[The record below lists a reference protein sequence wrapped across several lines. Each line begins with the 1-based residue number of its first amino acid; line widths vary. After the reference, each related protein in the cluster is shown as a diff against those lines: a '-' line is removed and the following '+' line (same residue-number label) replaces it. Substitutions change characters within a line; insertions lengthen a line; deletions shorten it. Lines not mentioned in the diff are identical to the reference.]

1 MGRAKEIIVKVIPAK
16 IANEFVKQHHYSGTI
31 APSIIHFGVFLD
43 NKMHG
48 AVSIGKSTQTR
59 LTQAIFYNLGWNEY
73 CEINRIAFDDYL
85 PANSE
90 SRVLGFVIKQIKKTQ
105 PHIRCILSYADA
117 SQCGDG
123 AIYRATGF
131 LLTQIRENRAIG
143 ILPDGERI
151 SRVTFGLNK
160 QTGQIGK
167 LIRKYNVDLTKG
179 VNERWYAVGMKWID
193 GWQLRYVYFID
204 KNLKMKCEI
213 LPFSK
218 IDELGAGMYKGKKVS
233 LADRKQNAAVAH
245 LGERLASSQEGAF
258 DATVPLQLT
267 EIKQ

>member
-16 IANEFVKQHHYSGTI
+16 IANEFVKKHHYSGTI
-31 APSIIHFGVFLD
+31 APSIVHFGVFLD

-59 LTQAIFYNLGWNEY
+59 LTQAIFEGLGWNEY

-85 PANSE
+85 PKNSE
-90 SRVLGFVIKQIKKTQ
+90 SRVLSYIIKQIKKTQ
-105 PHIRCILSYADA
+105 PQIRCIISYADG

-123 AIYRATGF
+123 SIYRATGF
-131 LLTQIRENRAIG
+131 YLTQIRENRAIG
-143 ILPDGERI
+143 ILPDGEKI

-160 QTGQIGK
+160 QTGSIGK
-167 LIRKYNVDLTKG
+167 LIKKYKVDLTKG
-179 VNERWYAVGMKWID
+179 VNERWYAVGMKWIP
-193 GWQLRYVYFID
+193 GWQLRYIYIID
-204 KNLKMKCEI
+204 KSLKMKCPI

-218 IDELGAGMYKGKKVS
+218 IDEFGAGMYKGKKVS
-233 LADRKQNAAVAH
+233 LLDRKQNAAVAH

-258 DATVPLQLT
+258 DATVPLQNL
-267 EIKQ
+267 EGI